1 MAIFP
6 FNLFNKSLRT
16 GVTPDTTTI
25 DASAWTVDVINAL
38 SDDYANLARPY
49 TDNPVIRAAIE
60 AMRRNACKASLQ
72 VGYYDEDGGFT
83 CIDHPL
89 LKIWREPAPGESES
103 TLIEFIYGEL
113 LSDGN
118 AYVHIVNDRAGRSAV
133 ELQPIPYGW
142 MQPLGY
148 GEAIGEIAT
157 YPVIGYDGGRMFSF
171 VVPREQM
178 LHWRVGKSSISMA
191 KGRSPLESVRAELAL
206 IKLVAMYETTILSRS
221 GVPSWLVSLN
231 GTGAQMMTSDN
242 ISVLQQDIKRA
253 VSGKGVGRPL
263 IFKGGELDIKTPG
276 FSPKD
281 LSVAE
286 MTEIAVARVCGVLG
300 WAPMSLKQPDTGKTY
315 SNLVEANKASWRDAV
330 IPFLDLL
337 ALQLSRLVRTMTVSY
352 GDETAGP
359 NPELSV
365 RFDVSQIEELAVDQK
380 AVAER
385 AVALYNAGI
394 VTVNEA
400 RQILGMGEME
410 EEKDDGNETVSNAE
424 EQPEADTETEAQ
436 TEVTDAESDTVE
448 VDL

>member
-16 GVTPDTTTI
+16 GVTADTSTI

-49 TDNPVIRAAIE
+49 SDNPVIRAAIE
-60 AMRRNACKASLQ
+60 AMRRNACKATLQ

-89 LKIWREPAPGESES
+89 LQVWKEPAPGESES
-103 TLIEFIYGEL
+103 TLIEFIYGQL
-113 LSDGN
+113 LEDGN
-118 AYVHIVNDRAGRSAV
+118 AYCQIVPDRAGRSAV

-178 LHWRVGKSSISMA
+178 LHWRVGKSTISMA

-206 IKLVAMYETTILSRS
+206 IKLAAMYETTILSRS

-276 FSPKD
+276 FSPRD
-281 LSVAE
+281 LSVNE

-337 ALQLSRLVRTMTVSY
+337 SAQLSRIVRTLTVSY
-352 GDETAGP
+352 GDMTAGP

-380 AVAER
+380 AVADR
-385 AVALYNAGI
+385 AVALYTSGI
-394 VTVNEA
+394 VSINEA
-400 RQILGMGEME
+400 RQILGMGEIE
-410 EEKDDGNETVSNAE
+410 EMDTPAEQAE
-424 EQPEADTETEAQ
+424 EQSQEQAEETSEDT
-436 TEVTDAESDTVE
+436 TDAGEAE
-448 VDL
+448 